1 MKLNVTTKINGEF
14 SRHRRISV
22 KNYGSVPVICLA
34 NRELSKY
41 LHIIRIAMRLATG
54 DKDVSCNSEM
64 PRAL

>member
-54 DKDVSCNSEM
+54 DKE
-64 PRAL
+64 